1 MERPREAY
9 VGNEEKLL
17 AYLKRATA
25 DLREARR
32 RLRDAER
39 RDNDPIAVVGIGCR
53 FPGGVAGPDQLWDLV
68 AGGVDVVSPFPND
81 RDWDVDALYD
91 PDPDRRGHTYAREG
105 GFLHDAADFD
115 AAFFGISPR
124 EAVAMDPQQRLLL
137 EVTWEAFEHAGIDP
151 TTLKGSRT
159 GVYAGL
165 MYHEYSSRVP
175 VVPEELEGFI
185 GNGNAGSV
193 FSGRVAYTFGLEGPA
208 VTVDTACSS
217 SLVALHLAVQALRRG
232 ECSLALAGGVTVMP
246 SPETFVDF
254 SRQRGLAPD
263 GRCKP
268 FAEAADGTGWAEGA
282 GVIVVERLS
291 DARRNG
297 HRVLAVVKG
306 TAVNQDG
313 ASSGMTAPNG
323 PSQQRVIRA
332 ALANAGLSAEQV
344 DVLEA
349 HGTGTRLGDPIEAQ
363 AVIATYGQ
371 QREHPLFMGS
381 IKSNLG
387 HTQTA
392 AGVAGV
398 IKMILAMDR
407 GVVPK
412 TLHVDAPTSHV
423 DWTAGSVVLPTETVP
438 WPETGRPRRSAVSS
452 FGISGTNSHVVL
464 EQAPAEQTP
473 AEQSAEQSSG
483 QDAEQA
489 TEDESAP
496 EEARAVETD
505 VVPWVVTAKT
515 PEALAAQ
522 VRRLRS
528 VTGASA
534 LDIACSL
541 ATSRAHFEHRL
552 VAVGRTTDDLF
563 AALADGAPGAV
574 RGQVQPGA
582 TAFLFTGQ
590 GSQRVGM
597 GRELSAAFPV
607 FGASFDR
614 ICALM
619 DVELGRSL
627 KDIVFGD
634 DQELLNQTAFSQPAL
649 FAFEVSLFRLLESW
663 GVKPDFLA
671 GHSIGEIAAAHVA
684 GVFSLEDACRL
695 VAARG
700 RLMQALPAGGAMLA
714 VEATEEE
721 IVPLLDDRVGLA
733 AVNGPTAVVVSGAE
747 DAVDEIAAK
756 LEGRRTKRLRVSH
769 AFHSP
774 LMEPMLEEFR
784 RIAEKVAYHEPT
796 LAFVSTVTGGQVT
809 AEVAAA
815 DYWVRHVREAVR
827 FHDGAEFLVAQGVS
841 RFVEVG
847 PDGVLTGMAPA
858 GVAVATQRRDRDE
871 VVTLTTGLATA
882 YAHGVAVDWA
892 AFFAGR
898 GARRVDLPTYAFQR
912 RRYWLTSAGPAGDAE
927 SFGLLAGEHPM
938 LSAVVE
944 APSTGGVV
952 LTGRLSRSTH
962 GWLADHAVHGTVLV
976 PGTGL
981 VELAVRAGDQVG
993 CDVVEEL
1000 TLEVPLLLPDQGALA
1015 LRVTAEGADESGR
1028 RTLSIHSRPEGAPA
1042 DEPWTRHASG
1052 VLGTGGEAE
1061 PEHLEAW
1068 PPAGAEAVDLD
1079 GFYERL
1085 ADAGYGY
1092 GEVFRGLRSVWRRGE
1107 DELFASAVLPESA
1120 HGDAAR
1126 FGLHPALL
1134 DAALH
1139 GNLADGSAERT
1150 PLPFAWNGVRLHAA
1164 GATELRLHI
1173 KPTGEDKL
1181 SVAVADGRGE
1191 PVATIDELIVRS
1203 VTAEQLGGAP
1213 RGHHESLFRLRWTS
1227 LPAGPAAVPDEDGW
1241 AVLGPDA
1248 LVAATPYADLA
1259 ALRAALDAGTAA
1271 PEVVLAPIT
1280 PGDPAA
1286 VPVGAVDVPAEVRSV
1301 THDVLGLLTGWLADE
1316 RLSNSR
1322 LVVVTRGAVRHDLT
1336 RAPLWGL
1343 LRAAQAENPDRFTV
1357 VDVEPG
1363 DEDLLPAAVA
1373 SGEPEV
1379 ALRDGG
1385 VHVPRLHR
1393 VVVTEESTAPW
1404 RPDGTVLVTG
1414 GTGGLGGLLARHLVA
1429 RHGVRHLL
1437 LTSRRGPNAPGAAE
1451 LAAELEAAGADVSV
1465 VACDTA
1471 DGEAVEKMLAGV
1483 PAAHPLTA
1491 VVHAAGVADN
1501 AMLADLTPE
1510 QVDTVLR
1517 AKVDAA
1523 WHLHRLTGDLGAFVL
1538 FSSSAA
1544 VVAGAG
1550 QANYATANAFLDALA
1565 EHRRAAGLPATS
1577 LAYGLWAE
1585 SSGMAGHLDEA
1596 DLRRMDR
1603 LGMPAMAAD
1612 EGLALF
1618 DAALSTEE
1626 AALVPLRINTSAL
1639 RARTD
1644 ALPAVLRG
1652 LVRVPARRAA
1662 KAGTGPDARSLA
1674 DRLTGLP
1681 AVEREQLVL
1690 DLVRTHAASVLGHSG
1705 VEEVTPTKAFKDL
1718 GFDSLAAVEL
1728 RNLLGAATGLRLS
1741 ATLVFDHPSP
1751 DVLARALL
1759 ADLVGEDDGAR
1770 SVLAEV
1776 DRLEAALEAVAG
1788 DDVARVTA
1796 RLEAL
1801 LRTWQDVHGRGGDE
1815 ELDLGEATD
1824 EELFDV
1830 LDSELGIS

>member
-1 MERPREAY
+1 M
-9 VGNEEKLL
+9 GNEEKLL

-32 RLRDAER
+32 RLREAER

-53 FPGGVAGPDQLWDLV
+53 FPGGVTDPDGLWELV
-68 AGGVDVVSPFPND
+68 AGGVDAVTPFPTD
-81 RDWDVDALYD
+81 RDWDLDALYD
-91 PDPDRRGHTYAREG
+91 PDPDRRGHSYTREG
-105 GFLHDAADFD
+105 GFLHDAAEFD

-137 EVTWEAFEHAGIDP
+137 EVSWEAFEHAGIDP
-151 TTLKGSRT
+151 TSLKGSRT

-193 FSGRVAYTFGLEGPA
+193 FSGRVAYAFGLEGPA

-232 ECSLALAGGVTVMP
+232 ECSLALAGGVTVMS

-254 SRQRGLAPD
+254 SRQRGLSPD

-268 FAEAADGTGWAEGA
+268 FAEAADGTGWSEGA
-282 GVIVVERLS
+282 AVIVVERLS

-332 ALANAGLSAEQV
+332 ALANAGLSTEHV
-344 DVLEA
+344 DVVEA

-371 QREHPLFMGS
+371 DREHPLLLGS
-381 IKSNLG
+381 IKSNFG
-387 HTQTA
+387 HTQAA

-398 IKMILAMDR
+398 IKAIMAMR
-407 GVVPK
+407 HGVVPK

-423 DWTAGSVVLPTETVP
+423 DWSAGAVVLPTEAVP
-438 WPETGRPRRSAVSS
+438 WPETGRPRRAAVSS

-464 EQAPAEQTP
+464 EQAPAE
-473 AEQSAEQSSG
+473 E
-483 QDAEQA
+483 
-489 TEDESAP
+489 P
-496 EEARAVETD
+496 EEAGEPTGETAPVVETD
-505 VVPWVVTAKT
+505 VVPWLVTGKT

-522 VRRLRS
+522 VRRLRA
-528 VTGASA
+528 VAGENA
-534 LDIACSL
+534 LDVAYSL

-552 VAVGRTTDDLF
+552 AVVGRTADEL
-563 AALADGAPGAV
+563 AAGLADGAPGVV
-574 RGQVQPGA
+574 RGEVKAGA

-597 GRELSAAFPV
+597 GRELRAAFPV
-607 FGASFDR
+607 FREVFDEV
-614 ICALM
+614 CGHFELPLA
-619 DVELGRSL
+619 DV
-627 KDIVFGD
+627 VFGD
-634 DQELLNQTAFSQPAL
+634 DQELLNQTGNSQPAL
-649 FAFEVSLFRLLESW
+649 FAFEVALFRLLESW
-663 GVKPDFLA
+663 GIKPDFVA

-684 GVFSLEDACRL
+684 GVFSLADACRL
-695 VAARG
+695 VEARG

-721 IVPLLDDRVGLA
+721 VLPLLDARVGLA
-733 AVNGPTAVVVSGAE
+733 AVNGPNAVVVSGDAA
-747 DAVDEIAAK
+747 AVDEIAVK
-756 LEGRRTKRLRVSH
+756 FEGRRTKRLRVSH

-774 LMEPMLEEFR
+774 LMEPMLEDFR
-784 RIAEKVAYHEPT
+784 AVVSGIAFQAPQT
-796 LAFVSTVTGGQVT
+796 ALVSTVTGRPAG
-809 AEVAAA
+809 EEIAAA
-815 DYWVRHVREAVR
+815 DYWVRHVRQAVR
-827 FHDGAEFLVAQGVS
+827 FHDGVTALAQQGVT
-841 RFVEVG
+841 RFLEVG
-847 PDGVLTGMAPA
+847 PDGVLTGMADVD
-858 GVAVATQRRDRDE
+858 GVRVATQRRDRDE
-871 VVTLTTGLATA
+871 VVTLTTAVA
-882 YAHGVAVDWA
+882 QAFAHGVAVDWA

-898 GARRVDLPTYAFQR
+898 GARRVDLPTYAFQH
-912 RRYWLTSAGPAGDAE
+912 RRYWLESAGPAGDAG
-927 SFGLLAGEHPM
+927 SFGLLPGGHPM

-944 APSTGGVV
+944 TPTTGGVV
-952 LTGRLSRSTH
+952 LTGRLAHNTH

-993 CDVVEEL
+993 CDLLEEL
-1000 TLEVPLLLPDQGALA
+1000 TLEAPLLLPEQGALA
-1015 LRVTAEGADESGR
+1015 LRVTAEGPDASGR
-1028 RTLSIHSRPEGAPA
+1028 RALAIHSRPEGAHP
-1042 DEPWTRHASG
+1042 DEEWTRHASG
-1052 VLGTGGEAE
+1052 LLGTAGDGE
-1061 PEHLEAW
+1061 PERLAAW
-1068 PPAGAEAVDLD
+1068 PPEGAEAVDLD

-1092 GEVFRGLRSVWRRGE
+1092 GEVFRGLRSLWKRGE
-1107 DELFASAVLPESA
+1107 GELFASAALPEAA
-1120 HGDAAR
+1120 HADAAR

-1139 GNLADGSAERT
+1139 ANLADGSAERT
-1150 PLPFAWNGVRLHAA
+1150 PLPFAWNGVRLHAT
-1164 GATELRLHI
+1164 GATELRIHI
-1173 KPTGEDKL
+1173 RPTGQDKL
-1181 SVAVADGRGE
+1181 TVAVADGRGE
-1191 PVATIDELIVRS
+1191 PVATIDELVARS
-1203 VTAEQLGGAP
+1203 VTAEQLGAAN
-1213 RGHHESLFRLRWTS
+1213 RGHHESLFRLRWT
-1227 LPAGPAAVPDEDGW
+1227 PAATGAAPVPTGDGW

-1248 LVAATPYADLA
+1248 VVAATPYPDLA
-1259 ALRAALDAGTAA
+1259 ALRAALDAGVAA
-1271 PEVVLAPIT
+1271 PGVVLAPVT
-1280 PGDPAA
+1280 PNDPAA
-1286 VPVGAVDVPAEVRSV
+1286 VTAGAVDVPAEVRSA
-1301 THDVLGLLTGWLADE
+1301 THAALRLLTGWLADE
-1316 RLSNSR
+1316 RLAGSR
-1322 LVVVTRGAVRHDLT
+1322 LVLVTRGAVPTGDGAGHDLT

-1363 DEDLLPAAVA
+1363 NEDLLPAAIA

-1379 ALRDGG
+1379 ALRGGG
-1385 VHVPRLHR
+1385 VLVPRLHR
-1393 VVVTEESTAPW
+1393 VVVAEGQGAPW
-1404 RPDGTVLVTG
+1404 RPDGTVLITG
-1414 GTGGLGGLLARHLVA
+1414 GTGGLGGLLARHLVTA
-1429 RHGVRHLL
+1429 HGVRHLL
-1437 LTSRRGPNAPGAAE
+1437 LTSRRGPDAPGAAE
-1451 LAAELEAAGADVSV
+1451 LAAELEAAGADVAV

-1471 DGEAVEKMLAGV
+1471 DGEAVEKLLAGV

-1501 AMLADLTPE
+1501 ALLADLTPE

-1523 WHLHRLTGDLGAFVL
+1523 WHLHRLTGDLAAFVL

-1603 LGMPAMAAD
+1603 LGMPAMSPA

-1618 DAALSTEE
+1618 DAALTLDE
-1626 AALVPLRINTSAL
+1626 AALVPVRVDTAAL

-1644 ALPAVLRG
+1644 ALPPVLRG
-1652 LVRVPARRAA
+1652 LVRVPSRRAA
-1662 KAGTGPDARSLA
+1662 AAATGADARPLA
-1674 DRLTGLP
+1674 DRLAGLP

-1690 DLVRTHAASVLGHSG
+1690 DLVRTHAAAVLGHGG
-1705 VEEVTPTKAFKDL
+1705 VDEVTPTKAFKDL

-1728 RNLLGAATGLRLS
+1728 RNLLGTATGLRLP

-1751 DVLARALL
+1751 DVLAKALL
-1759 ADLVGEDDGAR
+1759 AELVGEEDQAR
-1770 SVLAEV
+1770 AVLAEV
-1776 DRLEAALEAVAG
+1776 DRLEAALETVAG

-1801 LRTWQDVHGRGGDE
+1801 LRTWHDVHGRDDDDDR
-1815 ELDLGEATD
+1815 DLGAATD
-1824 EELFDV
+1824 EELFEV
-1830 LDSELGIS
+1830 LDNELGI

>member
-1 MERPREAY
+1 M
-9 VGNEEKLL
+9 GNEEKLL

-32 RLRDAER
+32 RLREAER

-53 FPGGVAGPDQLWDLV
+53 FPGGVANPDQLWDLV
-68 AGGVDVVSPFPND
+68 AGGVDVVSPFPTD

-115 AAFFGISPR
+115 AGFFGISPR

-137 EVTWEAFEHAGIDP
+137 EVSWEAFEHAGIDP
-151 TTLKGSRT
+151 TALKGSRT

-268 FAEAADGTGWAEGA
+268 FAEAADGTGWSEGA
-282 GVIVVERLS
+282 AVIVVERLS

-371 QREHPLFMGS
+371 QREHPLLMGS

-387 HTQTA
+387 HTQAA

-407 GVVPK
+407 GLVPK

-423 DWTAGSVVLPTETVP
+423 DWTAGAVALPAGTVP

-464 EQAPAEQTP
+464 EQAPADEAPEAGT
-473 AEQSAEQSSG
+473 G
-483 QDAEQA
+483 
-489 TEDESAP
+489 EDEAAP
-496 EEARAVETD
+496 EEASAVETD

-522 VRRLRS
+522 VRRLRA

-534 LDIACSL
+534 LDTAYSL

-552 VAVGRTTDDLF
+552 AVVGRTADELT
-563 AALADGAPGAV
+563 AALADGAPGVV
-574 RGQVQPGA
+574 RGQVEPGA

-597 GRELSAAFPV
+597 GRQLSDAFPV
-607 FGASFDR
+607 FAASFDR
-614 ICALM
+614 VCALV
-619 DVELGRSL
+619 DVELERSL

-721 IVPLLDDRVGLA
+721 IVPLLDERVGLA

-747 DAVDEIAAK
+747 DAVDGLAAK

-784 RIAEKVAYHEPT
+784 RIAEKVTYAEPT

-809 AEVAAA
+809 GEIAGA
-815 DYWVRHVREAVR
+815 DYWVRHVRQAVR
-827 FHDGAEFLVAQGVS
+827 FHDGAEFLAAQGVS

-858 GVAVATQRRDRDE
+858 GTAVATQRRDRDE
-871 VVTLTTGLATA
+871 VVALTTGLVTA
-882 YAHGVAVDWA
+882 FAHGVEVDWA

-912 RRYWLTSAGPAGDAE
+912 KRYWLTSAGPAGDAE
-927 SFGLLAGEHPM
+927 SFGLLAGGHPV

-952 LTGRLSRSTH
+952 LTGRLARSTH

-1015 LRVTAEGADESGR
+1015 LRVTAEGADATGR
-1028 RTLSIHSRPEGAPA
+1028 RVLSIHSRPEGSAA

-1052 VLGTGGEAE
+1052 VLGVGGEAE
-1061 PEHLEAW
+1061 PEHLGAW

-1079 GFYERL
+1079 AFYERL

-1107 DELFASAVLPESA
+1107 GELFASAALPESA
-1120 HGDAAR
+1120 HADAAR

-1139 GNLADGSAERT
+1139 ANLADGSAERT

-1181 SVAVADGRGE
+1181 SVAVADGHGE
-1191 PVATIDELIVRS
+1191 PVATIDELVVRS
-1203 VTAEQLGGAP
+1203 VTAEQLGGAR
-1213 RGHHESLFRLRWTS
+1213 RGYHESLFRLRWTS
-1227 LPAGPAAVPDEDGW
+1227 LPAGPVAVPDEDGW

-1259 ALRAALDAGTAA
+1259 ALRAALDAGAA
-1271 PEVVLAPIT
+1271 VPGVVLAPIP
-1280 PGDPAA
+1280 PGDPASVA
-1286 VPVGAVDVPAEVRSV
+1286 LGEVDVPAEVRSA
-1301 THDVLGLLTGWLADE
+1301 THAVLGLLTGWLADE
-1316 RLSNSR
+1316 RLAGSR

-1363 DEDLLPAAVA
+1363 AEDLLPAAVA
-1373 SGEPEV
+1373 SGEPEL
-1379 ALRDGG
+1379 ALRDGE
-1385 VHVPRLHR
+1385 VLVPRLHR
-1393 VVVTEESTAPW
+1393 VVAAGGGTAPW

-1414 GTGGLGGLLARHLVA
+1414 GTGGLGGLLARHLVTE
-1429 RHGVRHLL
+1429 HGVRHLL
-1437 LTSRRGPNAPGAAE
+1437 LTSRRGPVAPGAAE

-1465 VACDTA
+1465 VACDTS
-1471 DGEAVEKMLAGV
+1471 DGEAVEKLLAGV

-1501 AMLADLTPE
+1501 ALLADLTPE

-1523 WHLHRLTGDLGAFVL
+1523 WHLHRLTGDLAAFVL

-1565 EHRRAAGLPATS
+1565 EHRRAAGRPATS
-1577 LAYGLWAE
+1577 LAYGLWAT
-1585 SSGMAGHLDEA
+1585 SGGMAGHLDEA

-1603 LGMPAMAAD
+1603 LGMPAMPVD

-1618 DAALSTEE
+1618 DAALTADE
-1626 AALVPLRINTSAL
+1626 AALVPLRVDTTAL

-1662 KAGTGPDARSLA
+1662 QAAASGPDARPLA

-1690 DLVRTHAASVLGHSG
+1690 DLVRTHAASVLGYGG

-1728 RNLLGAATGLRLS
+1728 RNLLGTATGLRLP

-1759 ADLVGEDDGAR
+1759 AELVGEDDGAR

-1788 DDVARVTA
+1788 DDVGRVTA

-1801 LRTWQDVHGRGGDE
+1801 LRTWQDAHGRSEDE
-1815 ELDLGEATD
+1815 ERDLGEATD
-1824 EELFDV
+1824 EELFEV